1 MIARAARRRL
11 LIFTFWPLFGAFS
24 GLQIQI
30 SMLSHHHSWL
40 AVISYQ
46 VLVWSLWIPITLAI
60 GALLREASL
69 RRFTPAA
76 VVLHA
81 AVALVFGI
89 THVAAWIAI
98 VACQFGP
105 VAISTASISPRSS
118 SSRKS
123 RNIKQL

>member
-1 MIARAARRRL
+1 MRGAVRRNSGRIGPPLGHDARMIARAARRRL

-98 VACQFGP
+98 EL
-105 VAISTASISPRSS
+105 I
-118 SSRKS
+118 
-123 RNIKQL
+123 